1 MIKKKLIGVF
11 CEIYGN
17 TIENR
22 ILEYLLEN
30 SGLDFAIGDVARELS
45 ISRPKTYQV
54 IKTFE
59 KDKRV
64 KKSRI
69 VGKTQLYI
77 LNKSNLRVKLFLR
90 NFKECLKIVAEEY
103 TNKNINLTVVQS
115 GVVSSKT
122 VWYSF
127 IFLLELLVYP

>member
-122 VWYSF
+122 V
-127 IFLLELLVYP
+127 